1 MATGKAATVDAA
13 IVTRQLVSMVVAGQH
28 LGIAIG
34 AVRDILGVQHLA
46 RVPLAP
52 PEIAGVLNL
61 RGRIVT
67 AIDMHRRLGFQAA
80 ALLNAER
87 AMNVVVDQKGELYSL
102 LVDRIGEVL
111 TLGDD
116 RFDADTACLPR
127 HWRPLALGIYRLDE
141 ALLVELDIERVL
153 ALQPAA

>member
-1 MATGKAATVDAA
+1 MATGKAARVEAT
-13 IVTRQLVSMVVAGQH
+13 IGTRQLVSMVVAGQQ

-34 AVRDILGVQHLA
+34 AVRDILGTQQIA

-67 AIDMHRRLGFQAA
+67 AIDMHRRIGVQLAA
-80 ALLNAER
+80 RPNAER
-87 AMNVVVDQKGELYSL
+87 AMNVVVDHKGELYSL
-102 LVDRIGEVL
+102 LVDQIGEVL

-116 RFDADTACLPR
+116 CFDADTACLPR
-127 HWRPLALGIYRLDE
+127 HWRPLALGIHRLEE

-153 ALQPAA
+153 ALPAVA